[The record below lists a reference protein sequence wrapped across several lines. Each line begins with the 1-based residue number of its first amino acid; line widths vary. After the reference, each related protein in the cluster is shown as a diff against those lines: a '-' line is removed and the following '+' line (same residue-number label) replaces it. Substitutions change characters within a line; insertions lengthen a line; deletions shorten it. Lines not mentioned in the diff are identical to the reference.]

1 MVELALILLSV
12 GIVGIFGYRQ
22 FNQWTEDETRA
33 DNSDSDLLAFAA
45 PRSFTSLGRFVS
57 IACLYC
63 LSLIALYFLL
73 YLGFR
78 YSKEMGTAEFLKLG
92 GVTPE
97 SAWLAALFV
106 VTGLSSILP
115 VFSNVERSLR
125 KVMHAW
131 AVVPTKA
138 HQLAHQIT
146 APSTELQMDRT
157 FLQRTVLPKLLP
169 RVSLQEATADDAAT
183 IAQKWCRLH
192 YLLARF
198 APPESEGLNAPAL
211 RKSPYIV
218 RFRTDLEAL
227 QKDLEAAGAADDASL
242 RQPANSPAMALLAER
257 VDSMLHRL
265 YVLMSCRA
273 FGTTRSLEG
282 VSEHFARNYGLKMA
296 RIEITSFPT
305 GPVLDTLAAVTLV
318 VFGIS
323 LLFVTFRMDVKW
335 QVDPLLW
342 AVSTFAV
349 HGSGVLIGWTVFA
362 RRKGRWRANGGH
374 YLPVP
379 ARLSREHMVAAATLA
394 FGVAMVPITA
404 ASIFY
409 LHSIWAH
416 LGHNWEPQS
425 LPIEALKLGL
435 PWSLL
440 GSATA
445 VAAYWHLE
453 RSANQEGS
461 RRLAVVSAL
470 SQAGANLTIAIAILL
485 LYSPVISALP
495 SATAAQKF
503 ADPVTQLVLILTA
516 AIGATLGLCLPR
528 TVRGHG
534 LDQRGGA
541 KRYRPQAES
550 RAAQLSLRGRRLRC
564 EIEEISRSGG
574 VLRGLDVDV
583 QVAGR
588 AVQLGQLTLAD
599 RTSLPV
605 RVTRELPQ
613 AGDGAGAATRRV
625 AVEFTSEPG
634 YRYLPKGLRAQL
646 ERFLAAPE
654 FQAAA
659 AAGDD

>member
-1 MVELALILLSV
+1 MIDLGLILLSV
-12 GIVGIFGYRQ
+12 VIVGIFGYRQ

-33 DNSDSDLLAFAA
+33 DNSDSELLAFAA

-63 LSLIALYFLL
+63 LSLITLYFLL

-78 YSKEMGTAEFLKLG
+78 YSKEMGTSEFLKLG

-146 APSTELQMDRT
+146 APSTELIMDRT

-169 RVSLQEATADDAAT
+169 RFSLQDVTADESVT

-227 QKDLEAAGAADDASL
+227 QKDLEAAAAADEAVL
-242 RQPANSPAMALLAER
+242 RRPADSPATAALAER

-273 FGTTRSLEG
+273 FGTTRSLDG
-282 VSEHFARNYGLKMA
+282 VTHHLERNYGLKMA
-296 RIEITSFPT
+296 RIEITTFPT

-323 LLFVTFRMDVKW
+323 LVFVTFRADIKW

-362 RRKGRWRANGGH
+362 RRKRRWRAAGGN
-374 YLPVP
+374 YVPVAAP
-379 ARLSREHMVAAATLA
+379 LSREHMVAAVTLA
-394 FGVAMVPITA
+394 FAVALVPIVA
-404 ASIFY
+404 ASMFY
-409 LHSIWAH
+409 LHSIWTH
-416 LGHNWEPQS
+416 LAYAYEPQN
-425 LPIEALKLGL
+425 LLLEAMKMGW

-470 SQAGANLTIAIAILL
+470 AQAGANLTIAIAILL
-485 LYSPVISALP
+485 LYAPEISKLPVVSA
-495 SATAAQKF
+495 AAKF

-541 KRYRPQAES
+541 KRYRPHAES
-550 RAAQLSLRGRRLRC
+550 RAAQLNLHGRRLRC
-564 EIEEISRSGG
+564 EIEEISRTGC
-574 VLRGLDVDV
+574 VLRGVDVDL
-583 QVAGR
+583 QIAGR
-588 AVQLGQLTLAD
+588 ALQLGQLTLAD

-605 RVTRELPQ
+605 RVTRELPN
-613 AGDGAGAATRRV
+613 AAETAGAAARRI
-625 AVEFTSEPG
+625 AVEFTTEPG
-634 YRYLPKGLRAQL
+634 QRYLPKGLREQL
-646 ERFLAAPE
+646 QRFLAAPE
-654 FQAAA
+654 FQAATA
-659 AAGDD
+659 SGDD